1 MITAN
6 IHRPVRATY
15 GSGQSA
21 HWVDI
26 TTQEGAYATVF
37 FETAKAAQIVADA
50 INAAIAKDAE
60 AAIAKD
66 AE

>member
-6 IHRPVRATY
+6 IHRPVRAEAESADT
-15 GSGQSA
+15 A
-21 HWVDI
+21 HWVRIYVD
-26 TTQEGAYATVF
+26 TGVHATVF

-60 AAIAKD
+60 
-66 AE
+66 

>member
-6 IHRPVRATY
+6 IHRPTLARY
-15 GSGQSA
+15 GSGAST

-26 TTQEGAYATVF
+26 ITQDGAHATVF
-37 FETAKAAQIVADA
+37 FETAKAAQSVADA

-60 AAIAKD
+60 
-66 AE
+66 

>member
-6 IHRPVRATY
+6 IHRPGRAEA
-15 GSGQSA
+15 GSSGTS

-26 TTQEGAYATVF
+26 ITQDGACATVF
-37 FETAKAAQIVADA
+37 FETSTAAQIVADA

-60 AAIAKD
+60 
-66 AE
+66 

>member
-15 GSGQSA
+15 GSGPSA

-26 TTQEGAYATVF
+26 FTEGGAHATVF
-37 FETAKAAQIVADA
+37 FETAIAAQIVADA

-60 AAIAKD
+60 
-66 AE
+66 

>member
-1 MITAN
+1 MIIAS
-6 IHRPVRATY
+6 IHRPVRAGAGTG
-15 GSGQSA
+15 GSS

-26 TTQEGAYATVF
+26 ITQEGACATVF

-60 AAIAKD
+60 
-66 AE
+66 